1 MMVKG
6 IIFVYST
13 LLSSLCAYAVNL
25 VDSVTGIVGGGNY
38 SYYSLSESGTILML
52 LESFQ
57 GDADL
62 YVSYITHK
70 PTYDIE
76 NHDFQ
81 SVTCGLDHIKLSSD
95 DKRPLAIAVYG
106 HPSHETS
113 VYRLQI
119 IVDRAGEQSEFEY
132 PGSTVSQYS
141 SNNHPEASFSSD
153 AEPAQHTR
161 TANNKEEE
169 SIIWTILVS
178 VLQVLLDILVD

>member
-1 MMVKG
+1 MMVRN
-6 IIFVYST
+6 IIFVFST
-13 LLSSLCAYAVNL
+13 LVTSLCVHAVNL
-25 VDSVTGIVGGGNY
+25 VDSVRGIVGGGNY

-62 YVSYITHK
+62 YISHTTHK
-70 PTYDIE
+70 PTFDIE
-76 NHDFQ
+76 NHDLQ
-81 SVTCGLDHIKLSSD
+81 SVTCGLDYIKIYSD
-95 DKRPLAIAVYG
+95 GRRPIAIAVYG
-106 HPSHETS
+106 HPSHDTS

-119 IVDRAGEQSEFEY
+119 IVDRAGEYEYEY
-132 PGSTVSQYS
+132 PESRGSPHGSD
-141 SNNHPEASFSSD
+141 NHLEASFTSD
-153 AEPAQHTR
+153 AESAQHTR